1 MPRSKKEKKSLRKSK
16 IRRNKTLTNSRT
28 TNNDTILARC
38 MKCREQ
44 KIMKGA
50 KLVTLKNGRNAMKG
64 KCDCGTK
71 MFKFV

>member
-1 MPRSKKEKKSLRKSK
+1 MPRSKKAKSSLRKSK
-16 IRRNKTLTNSRT
+16 IRRNKSKKSLESS
-28 TNNDTILARC
+28 NNKTVIARC

-44 KIMKGA
+44 KHMLSA

-64 KCDCGTK
+64 ICSCGTK

>member
-1 MPRSKKEKKSLRKSK
+1 MPRSKKAKTSLRKSRV
-16 IRRNKTLTNSRT
+16 RRNKTPTKSSASNGDSV
-28 TNNDTILARC
+28 IARC

-44 KIMKGA
+44 KPMQSA

-64 KCDCGTK
+64 NCVCGTK